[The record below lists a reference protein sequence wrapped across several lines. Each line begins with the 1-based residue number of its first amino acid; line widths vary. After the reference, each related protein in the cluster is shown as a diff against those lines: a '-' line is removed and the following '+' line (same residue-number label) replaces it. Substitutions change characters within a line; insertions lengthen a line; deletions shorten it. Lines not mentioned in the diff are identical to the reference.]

1 MMDVFKDLIDELKE
15 ENLLEHT
22 VIESDDT
29 SDRKTNDL
37 FFNDPSEDFESASL
51 AVTKQ
56 GQNESLNPVRDE
68 KYEKSAVD
76 VSEAGSVS
84 KAADEEVIPNLVKP
98 SNGNEFYKKR
108 AISEM
113 SNLQMVE
120 HVLTGVEREYLKV
133 VPRVFDDF
141 AAKKAL
147 NLFLQ
152 VSKDE
157 NSAQHAEAE
166 LSMMEETEAWCIALA
181 ARDRDIPVASIR
193 RYCEN
198 SRPAL
203 SSQALVSLARFYRNL
218 PYSETIRSKFDF
230 VMTRLFSRPT
240 PGNQRVCLFS
250 KEEMLD
256 HISLLYK
263 EWSSVSLYSA
273 DDDESKVLLTAL
285 SFEELAIEAENASSF
300 DLLIANDFFGRL
312 TMFKDSVSELF
323 FAPNVTA
330 SAIDCNIR
338 VGNAYITLIDNERT
352 KMDGQSLFA
361 KFGSI
366 DNLSISDATARTL
379 EIVDILRKQRDLSVS
394 VKVAEPQPHS
404 DDSGPNPQ
412 KKHTSDHLYASSE
425 DKLISES
432 DPDRWNL
439 ELKERVVES
448 FLSVNRWLLG
458 AAGIL
463 IAASIGFY
471 VWTSVFAEPPRPNA
485 SARTIE
491 ISNPELRKHLKTVRI
506 SGENFY
512 GLLLPSWDT
521 MPKENRQE
529 FLRMVYG
536 FAREKGCSHVK
547 LLDSEGKAAAFASP
561 SKSEVIMN

>member
-15 ENLLEHT
+15 ENLLENT
-22 VIESDDT
+22 DVEADNASDLKAK
-29 SDRKTNDL
+29 DRVDRGS
-37 FFNDPSEDFESASL
+37 SEYFESS
-51 AVTKQ
+51 TSTDRQQ
-56 GQNESLNPVRDE
+56 GPDESLSSVPDE
-68 KYEKSAVD
+68 NNEEIAFEIL
-76 VSEAGSVS
+76 EASNVS
-84 KAADEEVIPNLVKP
+84 KAPDKNAIQGLVKP
-98 SNGNEFYKKR
+98 SNGKEFYRKR
-108 AISEM
+108 AIAEM
-113 SNLQMVE
+113 SSLQMVE

-133 VPRVFDDF
+133 LPRVFDDF

-157 NSAQHAEAE
+157 NSAQDAEAE
-166 LSMMEETEAWCIALA
+166 FAMMEETEAWCIALA

-198 SRPAL
+198 STPAL
-203 SSQALVSLARFYRNL
+203 SSQALVALARFYRNL
-218 PYSETIRSKFDF
+218 PYSETVRSKFDF

-240 PGNQRVCLFS
+240 PGHRRVCLFS
-250 KEEMLD
+250 KEEMVN

-273 DDDESKVLLTAL
+273 DDYESKILLTAL
-285 SFEELAIEAENASSF
+285 SFEELANEAENATSF

-312 TMFKDSVSELF
+312 TMFKESVNELF

-379 EIVDILRKQRDLSVS
+379 EIVEILRKQRDLSVL
-394 VKVAEPQPHS
+394 VKVAEQPPQS
-404 DDSGPNPQ
+404 DGSVPQNQ
-412 KKHTSDHLYASSE
+412 KKHSADDSYASSE
-425 DKLISES
+425 DKVIADS
-432 DPDRWNL
+432 DVDRWNVG
-439 ELKERVVES
+439 LKEKVAHSV
-448 FLSVNRWLLG
+448 LSVNRWLVG
-458 AAGIL
+458 TAIIL

-471 VWTSVFAEPPRPNA
+471 AWTSVFSDPPRPNA

-491 ISNPELRKHLKTVRI
+491 LNNPDLKKHLKTARI
-506 SGENFY
+506 NRENFN
-512 GLLLPSWDT
+512 GLLLRSWDT
-521 MPKENRQE
+521 MPKEMREE
-529 FLRMVYG
+529 FLRMVYE
-536 FAREKGCSHVK
+536 FAQEKGCTHVN
-547 LLDSEGKAAAFASP
+547 LLDSEGKPAAFASP
-561 SKSEVIMN
+561 LKSEVIMN

>member
-15 ENLLEHT
+15 ENLLEDT
-22 VIESDDT
+22 VVEAENASDL
-29 SDRKTNDL
+29 KENDQGFRGPL
-37 FFNDPSEDFESASL
+37 EDLENSRLTDKRQSPD
-51 AVTKQ
+51 
-56 GQNESLNPVRDE
+56 ESLSSVLDANNE
-68 KYEKSAVD
+68 ELALEI
-76 VSEAGSVS
+76 SEAAMVS
-84 KAADEEVIPNLVKP
+84 KAPDEDVIPSVVKP
-98 SNGNEFYKKR
+98 SNGKEFYKKR

-133 VPRVFDDF
+133 VPKVFDDF

-166 LSMMEETEAWCIALA
+166 LAMMEETEAWCIALA
-181 ARDRDIPVASIR
+181 IRDRDIPVASIR

-218 PYSETIRSKFDF
+218 PYSETVRSKFDF
-230 VMTRLFSRPT
+230 VITRLFSRPT
-240 PGNQRVCLFS
+240 PGNKRVCLFS
-250 KEEMLD
+250 KEEMLN

-263 EWSSVSLYSA
+263 EWSSVPLYSA
-273 DDDESKVLLTAL
+273 DDDESKILLTAL
-285 SFEELAIEAENASSF
+285 SFEELANEAENASSF

-312 TMFKDSVSELF
+312 TMFKESVSELF

-330 SAIDCNIR
+330 STIDCNIR
-338 VGNAYITLIDNERT
+338 VGNAYIALIDSERT
-352 KMDGQSLFA
+352 KMDGQSLFS

-394 VKVAEPQPHS
+394 VNEAEQLPQS
-404 DDSGPNPQ
+404 DGSSPQNQ
-412 KKHTSDHLYASSE
+412 KKHSTDDSHASSG
-425 DKLISES
+425 
-432 DPDRWNL
+432 DRVIADSNSGRWDF
-439 ELKERVVES
+439 ELKEKVVDNV
-448 FLSVNRWLLG
+448 LSVNRWLLG
-458 AAGIL
+458 TAAIL
-463 IAASIGFY
+463 IVVSIGIY
-471 VWTSVFAEPPRPNA
+471 AWTSISAEPPRPNA
-485 SARTIE
+485 SVRTIE
-491 ISNPELRKHLKTVRI
+491 LNDSDLQKHLKTVRI

-512 GLLLPSWDT
+512 GSLLPSWDT
-521 MPKENRQE
+521 MPKEKRHE
-529 FLRMVYG
+529 FLRMVFE
-536 FAREKGCSHVK
+536 FAQEKGCSQVN